1 MLTVIAFIVAI
12 VVLVSLHEL
21 GHLVVARLCGV
32 KVLRFSIGFG
42 KPFACIRR
50 GGIEW
55 CLAPIPLG
63 GYVRMVDTRE
73 GEVNDADLPYAFDQQ
88 HPLKRIA
95 IVLAGPITNLILAV
109 LLYALSFNIGGITQI
124 KPWIGT
130 VESGSIAANA
140 GFQPEDQIISV
151 NNQTVSDWMDAQT
164 KIMMGLDNGIVRVS
178 VIDQHQHPVVR
189 QFDIANT
196 QAADD
201 VAKSGYLGMLPFKMI
216 NRIGV
221 VMPGSIAQEAGLQV
235 GDVLLSVN
243 GMALSDWSHW
253 VELIRAKAGE
263 KLVIQYRRADQI
275 LTTSL
280 RPESIIEHGV
290 IIGRVGIGAM
300 RDTQWDE
307 KVSQHI
313 QPNLADSFKL
323 AMKRT
328 WDYIALTVSFLGK
341 LITGQ
346 ASLHYLSG
354 PLTIADVAGKTAAM
368 GWQSYTEFLALVS
381 VSLGVLNLL
390 PIPVLDGGHF
400 LYYAIEWLRGRPLN
414 LRTQQLGVRFGLA
427 IMLMLMLVAFFNDIT
442 RLFG

>member
-1 MLTVIAFIVAI
+1 MLTVVAFIVAI

-42 KPFACIRR
+42 KPFYCVRR

-63 GYVRMVDTRE
+63 GYVKMVDTRE
-73 GEVNDADLPYAFDQQ
+73 GDVSTADLPYAFDRQ

-95 IVLAGPITNLILAV
+95 IVLAGPITNLVLAI
-109 LLYALSFNIGGITQI
+109 LLYTLSFNLGGITQI
-124 KPWIGT
+124 KPWVGT
-130 VESGSIAANA
+130 VEAGSLAANA
-140 GFQPEDQIISV
+140 GFQAEDQITNV
-151 NNQTVSDWMDAQT
+151 NGQSVSDWADAQT
-164 KIMMGLDNGIVRVS
+164 KIIMGLDNGIVRVD
-178 VIDQHQHPVVR
+178 VINHKQQHQVH
-189 QFDIANT
+189 QFDVAGT
-196 QAADD
+196 KEAAD
-201 VAKSGYLGMLPFKMI
+201 VAKNGYLGMLPFKLT
-216 NRIGV
+216 NRVGMV
-221 VMPGSIAQEAGLQV
+221 LPGSVAEQAGLQV
-235 GDVLLSVN
+235 GDILLTVN
-243 GMALSDWSHW
+243 GTPLSDWAHW
-253 VELIRAKAGE
+253 VNLVRANAGE
-263 KLVIQYRRADQI
+263 KLIIQYQRAGKN

-280 RPESIIEHGV
+280 RPESVIEHGT
-290 IIGRVGIGAM
+290 ITGRVGMGAM
-300 RDTQWDE
+300 RDKQWDTQA
-307 KVSQHI
+307 SQHF
-313 QPNLADSFKL
+313 QPDLLDSLQLA
-323 AMKRT
+323 AKRT
-328 WDYIALTVSFLGK
+328 WDYIALTLSFLGK
-341 LITGQ
+341 LIIGQ

-414 LRTQQLGVRFGLA
+414 LRTQQLGIRFGLA
-427 IMLMLMLVAFFNDIT
+427 AMLMLMLVAFFNDIT